1 MQRLREMLAHGG
13 MAVLAATFALAFATV
28 FLASAISR
36 EVISIFVQSFYD
48 EEFGDSPFAFT
59 VEGTRIDLTLILQE
73 AIVVALVGLALFG
86 AWRLT
91 RAGRRT
97 CAQCLSEVPADAA
110 ICRYCT
116 SEVGETVE
124 T

>member
-1 MQRLREMLAHGG
+1 MLAHGG
-13 MAVLAATFALAFATV
+13 IAVLAATFALAFATV
-28 FLASAISR
+28 FLASAISQ

-48 EEFGDSPFAFT
+48 EEFGDSPFTFT
-59 VEGTRIDLTLILQE
+59 VADTRIDLTLVLQE
-73 AIVVALVGLALFG
+73 AIVVTLVGLALFG

-91 RAGRRT
+91 RAARRT
-97 CAQCLSEVPADAA
+97 CAQCLSEVPAEAT